1 MSITDSASCQGT
13 SSAISGR
20 SETDPSSGTDFEFVY
35 STKYTPYF
43 EELRDEKGFDKTDIT
58 ITGDGKNLFC
68 KQLPFLCLKSEFDTR
83 VTFSHQFSFT
93 LLT

>member
-43 EELRDEKGFDKTDIT
+43 EELSVDQGFAETDIT
-58 ITGDGKNLFC
+58 ITGEGKNLFC
-68 KQLPFLCLKSEFDTR
+68 KHHSCFCRKKTMLILWAGLIQLK
-83 VTFSHQFSFT
+83 
-93 LLT
+93 